1 MYIIMNNAKKFALSK
16 YPVKLLKR
24 DKPIDVNA
32 PRRNMVE
39 RIYREVEEE
48 ILSKATQWFRDHINI
63 DQKVETAEN
72 GEPMADS
79 YIAYA
84 KARLEEADRIAEEF
98 KNYIKE
104 G

>member
-1 MYIIMNNAKKFALSK
+1 MNNAKKFALSK

-24 DKPIDVNA
+24 DKPFDVNA
-32 PRRNMVE
+32 PKRNMVE
-39 RIYREVEEE
+39 RIYREVEDE

-63 DQKVETAEN
+63 NQNVETTED
-72 GEPMADS
+72 GEPLADS

-84 KARLEEADRIAEEF
+84 KARLEEADKIAEEF